1 LSESNRCNDVPI
13 VIEFEDARVL
23 RVIICAPDPEEK
35 RAFGVRRNR
44 KDAARCG
51 GVLDTSPLSLELSFR
66 VEQL

>member
-1 LSESNRCNDVPI
+1 MYRKSL
-13 VIEFEDARVL
+13 A
-23 RVIICAPDPEEK
+23 ICAPDPEEK